1 MIWPVNMEHG
11 QEQIEGVH
19 AHPGGPKKAGNL
31 SHFFVSFPFVM
42 SYCWV
47 NAERGQ
53 AHVGGHTEICPARGL
68 SQI

>member
-1 MIWPVNMEHG
+1 
-11 QEQIEGVH
+11 
-19 AHPGGPKKAGNL
+19 
-31 SHFFVSFPFVM
+31 M